1 MNHIIKIFSQFLQTK
16 LQMMYYI
23 EFVLVIFR
31 FFLKVIECFS
41 VRHAVVFFVH
51 LLYFWGVCTKSNI
64 DGKDGLSKFV
74 YKCVYTV
81 NH

>member
-23 EFVLVIFR
+23 EFVLVIFS

-41 VRHAVVFFVH
+41 VRHAVVFVCAFVVF
-51 LLYFWGVCTKSNI
+51 LGCLY
-64 DGKDGLSKFV
+64 
-74 YKCVYTV
+74 
-81 NH
+81 